1 MVGTRWEGRVMRAK
15 YLQTGKK
22 SQPEEISEILG
33 QVIESVAVGVD
44 VRQAELIA
52 RWSDIVSAD
61 WALGTPVGVRDEVLL
76 VEVKDGT
83 IASVLRYQL
92 DPLIRAISDEFGSG
106 LVRSVRV
113 TIARR

>member
-1 MVGTRWEGRVMRAK
+1 MRAK
-15 YLQTGKK
+15 YLKTGHKK
-22 SQPEEISEILG
+22 QPEEISEILG

-52 RWSDIVSAD
+52 RWSDLVPAD

-76 VEVKDGT
+76 VEVTDGT
-83 IASVLRYQL
+83 TASVLRYQV
-92 DPLIRAISDEFGSG
+92 DPLMRAISDEFGSG